1 MPHFAYTIDDSL
13 LNRAGRGWHQPPYR
27 RIRRSVENCARLLFE
42 VIDAVAGVY
51 GNDRVGVRLSP
62 GGTFNDMCDSH
73 PQQTFG
79 YVVRRLAG
87 LNLGYL
93 HLVDAAPP
101 QGEHPMPEL
110 SARYFRSLYPGTL
123 IVAGGYTLEKGN
135 NALQEGVA
143 DLIAFGQ
150 LFIANPDLVERFRRN
165 AVLNPPDSSSFYGG
179 TEKSY
184 IDYPTLDE
192 VQERAT
198 TSR

>member
-1 MPHFAYTIDDSL
+1 
-13 LNRAGRGWHQPPYR
+13 
-27 RIRRSVENCARLLFE
+27 
-42 VIDAVAGVY
+42 
-51 GNDRVGVRLSP
+51 
-62 GGTFNDMCDSH
+62 
-73 PQQTFG
+73 
-79 YVVRRLAG
+79 
-87 LNLGYL
+87 
-93 HLVDAAPP
+93 
-101 QGEHPMPEL
+101 
-110 SARYFRSLYPGTL
+110 
-123 IVAGGYTLEKGN
+123 LEKGN